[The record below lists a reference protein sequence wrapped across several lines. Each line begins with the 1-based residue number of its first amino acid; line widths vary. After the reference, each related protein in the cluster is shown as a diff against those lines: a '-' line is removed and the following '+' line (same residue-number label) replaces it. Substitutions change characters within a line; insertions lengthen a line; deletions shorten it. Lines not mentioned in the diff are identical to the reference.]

1 MWRHIEADDFS
12 REPSRILWM
21 RFLSKMIRVV
31 EAHLRHS
38 HHCSLGV
45 QSRRAR
51 NRQNKRSTQ
60 STRAS
65 KKTWKKG
72 SLSSKADTKIPSQK
86 FFFHLPYLVG
96 SIEVEVLR
104 VGSCVF
110 GTRFM
115 RCRSVLTARSPD
127 WQCLLGT
134 FLFGAWY
141 PAWWSDAERQ
151 DDWRPRIGSKT
162 RFRRMSKI
170 WPTKNHNTLA
180 SSDWTF
186 QSVSWPLHCSAKTN
200 DFLMRIFVA
209 LLWTFLLVHGTIFL
223 DRWLAG
229 GGDDA
234 FNTLLDFGEWSF
246 CSFPQYTTYIY
257 TLWVVIY
264 VILTPRALFSWCQCG
279 RFFSETGAGKHV
291 PRCVMVDLEPT
302 VTQMC
307 LSKAFFESTW
317 EHIACPCFPCLH
329 WTTDVSTWV
338 LENRWSMKFALVH
351 TASCSILSNWSLE
364 RKTPPTILPGG
375 ITPSARRLWILS
387 WTGSASWQ
395 IIALVAPLCF
405 GYNFGLNFHLGFNA
419 ANNIKQHH
427 ICKRRKYEM

>member
-96 SIEVEVLR
+96 SMEVEVLR

-110 GTRFM
+110 GARFM
-115 RCRSVLTARSPD
+115 RCRSVLNARSPD

-162 RFRRMSKI
+162 RFRRMKSKI
-170 WPTKNHNTLA
+170 WPPKNHNTLA

-186 QSVSWPLHCSAKTN
+186 QPVSWPLHCSALRPMT
-200 DFLMRIFVA
+200 F
-209 LLWTFLLVHGTIFL
+209 WCGFLLLYFERFCWFMVPFFWIAGLLEAEMMLSTRCWILESGLFVLFPNTLFIYIHYGWLFMWFWHPGFYFL
-223 DRWLAG
+223 DVNVEGSSLRQGQASTCQDAWWL
-229 GGDDA
+229 
-234 FNTLLDFGEWSF
+234 TWSQL
-246 CSFPQYTTYIY
+246 S
-257 TLWVVIY
+257 
-264 VILTPRALFSWCQCG
+264 
-279 RFFSETGAGKHV
+279 
-291 PRCVMVDLEPT
+291 PRCVWAKHFLRAP
-302 VTQMC
+302 
-307 LSKAFFESTW
+307 ESTLPVRVFHVCI
-317 EHIACPCFPCLH
+317 EQQTSLH
-329 WTTDVSTWV
+329 GFLKTGG
-338 LENRWSMKFALVH
+338 RWSSH
-351 TASCSILSNWSLE
+351 WYI
-364 RKTPPTILPGG
+364 PPAV
-375 ITPSARRLWILS
+375 PSWAIDLWKGRRR
-387 WTGSASWQ
+387 Q
-395 IIALVAPLCF
+395 
-405 GYNFGLNFHLGFNA
+405 
-419 ANNIKQHH
+419 
-427 ICKRRKYEM
+427 

>member
-200 DFLMRIFVA
+200 DFLIRIFVA

-257 TLWVVIY
+257 IHYGWLFMWFWHPGLYFLDVNVEGSSLRQGQASTCQDAWW
-264 VILTPRALFSWCQCG
+264 LTWSQLS
-279 RFFSETGAGKHV
+279 
-291 PRCVMVDLEPT
+291 PRCVWAKHFLRAP
-302 VTQMC
+302 
-307 LSKAFFESTW
+307 ESTLPVRVFHVCI
-317 EHIACPCFPCLH
+317 EQQTSLH
-329 WTTDVSTWV
+329 GFLKTGG
-338 LENRWSMKFALVH
+338 RWSSHWYIPPAVPSWAIDLWKGRRRQQFCQGALH
-351 TASCSILSNWSLE
+351 HRQGDCGSC
-364 RKTPPTILPGG
+364 
-375 ITPSARRLWILS
+375 
-387 WTGSASWQ
+387 
-395 IIALVAPLCF
+395 
-405 GYNFGLNFHLGFNA
+405 LG
-419 ANNIKQHH
+419 QDPQVG
-427 ICKRRKYEM
+427 R